1 MHEAE
6 NRMDPVLQAFQD
18 QVLYLKHNLNAQAI
32 GSLENELVS
41 IRQDVDQL
49 IRNME
54 QSIEESE
61 AFIRRFREGG

>member
-1 MHEAE
+1 
-6 NRMDPVLQAFQD
+6 MDPVLQAFQD

-41 IRQDVDQL
+41 IRQDVDRL

-61 AFIRRFREGG
+61 AFIRHFRDGG